1 MKEYYNDVFD
11 IWVSYDE
18 QQVKKNDIYLLKG
31 IQLLLVVLLPLIIVK
46 VVKAETCFKRTNS
59 ENQEISIKSF
69 YTKDFRSF
77 RDRNKNKSKHEKY

>member
-18 QQVKKNDIYLLKG
+18 EQVKKNDIYLLKG

-46 VVKAETCFKRTNS
+46 VVKAETSFKASIRR
-59 ENQEISIKSF
+59 NQLKIWAKPDYLLKIF
-69 YTKDFRSF
+69 
-77 RDRNKNKSKHEKY
+77 NKI